1 MRNGNKVSTQKTA
14 ETTIPM
20 VIEDMIGGR
29 QQELYPPPVPPADD
43 GQKQR
48 IVVNNLSTN
57 ILHDISFKAESGEIV
72 GFAGLDGSGVS
83 DVLAALFGLRK
94 VSEGEATFPDGGGL
108 PRNPNDAARRSICFV
123 PADRKR
129 SGLMLE
135 KSILSNIAHVTIGS
149 LEQRVPWLNLQRL
162 ANRTQRQID
171 ALNIRTRSPFTL
183 ANQLSGGNQQKVVIG
198 KWLEVAPNLILLD
211 DPTRGVDVGAK
222 REIYLLIRQMGSEGK
237 IVLFSSTELSE
248 LVGLCDRI
256 IVIYRGRIAG
266 ELAGDAIDEQNLL
279 HMVNTGEKLAIVNTG
294 EKK

>member
-1 MRNGNKVSTQKTA
+1 VA
-14 ETTIPM
+14 
-20 VIEDMIGGR
+20 
-29 QQELYPPPVPPADD
+29 
-43 GQKQR
+43 
-48 IVVNNLSTN
+48 
-57 ILHDISFKAESGEIV
+57 
-72 GFAGLDGSGVS
+72 

-94 VSEGEATFPDGGGL
+94 VTGGDAVYPDGNGL
-108 PRNPNDAARRSICFV
+108 PTTPINAARRRICFV

-135 KSILSNIAHVTIGS
+135 KTILSNIAHVTIGS
-149 LEQRVPWLNLQRL
+149 LKQPRPWLNRQDL
-162 ANRTQRQID
+162 ANRTQQQID

-222 REIYLLIRQMGSEGK
+222 REIYLLIRQMGADGK

-256 IVIYRGRIAG
+256 IVIYRGRVAG
-266 ELAGDAIDEQNLL
+266 ELGGAAIDEHDLL
-279 HMVNTGEKLAIVNTG
+279 HMVHTGQKATDIESN
-294 EKK
+294 